1 DLLLRG
7 GPCRAGAR
15 PHVAARRHERRALL
29 RAHGAAPGAHA
40 RRGAAPGFRRTA
52 ASTVVGASRH
62 TTTPPGAALAA
73 RATPPRGRPPAR
85 DAARR
90 MDADHAGAL
99 LLAPPGAVRLGA
111 QRHAHPCAGTPH
123 PA

>member
-1 DLLLRG
+1 DLARVEHRARGGDGHRGAGRVVCRGRAPALAFGGSWARHPSPPDLLLRG

-62 TTTPPGAALAA
+62 TTTPPGAAL
-73 RATPPRGRPPAR
+73 
-85 DAARR
+85 
-90 MDADHAGAL
+90 
-99 LLAPPGAVRLGA
+99 
-111 QRHAHPCAGTPH
+111 
-123 PA
+123 